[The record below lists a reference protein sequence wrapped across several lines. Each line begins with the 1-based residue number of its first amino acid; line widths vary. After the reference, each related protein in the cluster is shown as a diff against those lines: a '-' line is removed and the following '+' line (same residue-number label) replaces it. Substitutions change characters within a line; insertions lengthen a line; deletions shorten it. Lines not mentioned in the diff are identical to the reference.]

1 MSNDPKIKALVD
13 SFTQDLSAL
22 IHEAALASVQQALAN
37 VGLGTAP
44 AKRGA
49 KKAGKKR
56 GRPVGSKNAPK
67 ASSGSAAPKATKKK
81 AASKKSGGGGADPA
95 LADKVAAFVASK
107 EGTGL
112 GAIAFGVKAKKPAV
126 QVALRSLLDAGR
138 IKKTGERKGTLYFGK

>member
-37 VGLGTAP
+37 VGLGSAP

-56 GRPVGSKNAPK
+56 GRPAGSKNKPK
-67 ASSGSAAPKATKKK
+67 AGSGAAAPKATKKK
-81 AASKKSGGGGADPA
+81 AASKKPGPVDAG

-107 EGTGL
+107 DGVGL
-112 GAIAFGVKAKKPAV
+112 GEIAAGVKAKKPAV
-126 QVALRSLLDAGR
+126 QETLRALREAGR
-138 IKKTGERKGTLYFGK
+138 VRMTGERRGTRYFGK